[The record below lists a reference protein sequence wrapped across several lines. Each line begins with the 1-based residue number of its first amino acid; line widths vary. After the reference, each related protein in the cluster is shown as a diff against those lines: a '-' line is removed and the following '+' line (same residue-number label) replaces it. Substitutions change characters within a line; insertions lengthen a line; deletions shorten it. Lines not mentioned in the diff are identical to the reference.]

1 MSGNGRL
8 DGLRVLIVEDE
19 ALILMAEE
27 DIVQELGC
35 ALFGS
40 TARLSEALSMVRDEL
55 PDVAVL
61 DINLGDEKSYPLA
74 KYLLARGVPVV
85 FATGDKSVAGPWH
98 DVPICRKPFNKSSF
112 AAAILAALETP
123 LHQNG

>member
-1 MSGNGRL
+1 MSGNERL

-35 ALFGS
+35 TLFGS

-61 DINLGDEKSYPLA
+61 DINLGDEKSYPRL
-74 KYLLARGVPVV
+74 R
-85 FATGDKSVAGPWH
+85 
-98 DVPICRKPFNKSSF
+98 N
-112 AAAILAALETP
+112 
-123 LHQNG
+123 